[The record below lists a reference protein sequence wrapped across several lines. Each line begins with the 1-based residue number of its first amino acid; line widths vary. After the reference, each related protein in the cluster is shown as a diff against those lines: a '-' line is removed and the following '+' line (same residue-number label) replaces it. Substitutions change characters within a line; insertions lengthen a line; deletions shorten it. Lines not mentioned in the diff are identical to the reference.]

1 MGQKTH
7 PKGFRLGVIQ
17 TWDSQ
22 WYAPLNIYADLV
34 LEDRIIRDHIKRKL
48 YNAGIS
54 KTEIWR
60 KAQLIQINIH
70 AVRPGI
76 VVGKGGQGLE
86 QLKAQINNLIKRKDV
101 VVQVNVIEVSKV
113 DIDAQLTSE
122 AVAQQLER
130 RVAFRKAMK
139 QAMQRTMRAGA
150 RGIKIMVSGRL
161 GGNDIARTEWLREGA
176 IPLHTLKADIDYG
189 LATAQTVFGIIGVKT
204 WIYRG
209 NVEPGEMAQ
218 RNIKIVN
225 PNSIDNS
232 DEDSDGRRRKRR
244 GRDNR
249 DNRDREGKE

>member
-7 PKGFRLGVIQ
+7 PKGFRLGITQ

-22 WYAPLNIYADLV
+22 WYAPPRYYADL
-34 LEDRIIRDHIKRKL
+34 LEEDRLIRDFIKRKL

-54 KTEIWR
+54 SIEILR

-70 AVRPGI
+70 TVRPGI

-86 QLKAQINNLIKRKDV
+86 TLRNQVLELIHRKDIV
-101 VVQVNVIEVSKV
+101 IQINVIEVTKA
-113 DIDAQLTSE
+113 DLDAQLTSE
-122 AVAQQLER
+122 AIAQQLER

-150 RGIKIMVSGRL
+150 KGVKVMVSGRL

-176 IPLHTLKADIDYG
+176 IPLHTLRADIDYG
-189 LATAQTVFGIIGVKT
+189 LATAKTIFGIIGVKT

-209 NVEPGEMAQ
+209 DVAAGEFVRKNFKPVSGADLEEE
-218 RNIKIVN
+218 
-225 PNSIDNS
+225 ST
-232 DEDSDGRRRKRR
+232 GRKRR
-244 GRDNR
+244 RPN
-249 DNRDREGKE
+249 